1 MRSPPHLH
9 IAKPSAGEGTLTAMQ
24 QRFVDHY
31 GTGQHTLEQA
41 AILAGYSPDSASQSA
56 QRLQHNPLI
65 QQQISKALVSKLA
78 FSAVK
83 ALSVIERLS
92 ESARSDYVKLAAAQ
106 DLLDRAGYKPPE
118 RTDLR
123 LDANL
128 TVSLQ
133 LRHEGG
139 SRKGAVNETVTLP
152 HTREIPPEDVPPD
165 E

>member
-9 IAKPSAGEGTLTAMQ
+9 IAKPSEGEGSLNERQ
-24 QRFVDHY
+24 ERFVDHFS
-31 GTGQHTLEQA
+31 TGLHTQEQA
-41 AILAGYSPDSASQSA
+41 AILAGYSPESAA
-56 QRLQHNPLI
+56 QAAYRLQRNPVI
-65 QQQISKALVSKLA
+65 QHMISKALMTRLS
-78 FSAVK
+78 FSAAK

-133 LRHEGG
+133 LSHSGG

-152 HTREIPPEDVPPD
+152 HTREIPPEDVPSD